1 MNDVTF
7 LLETNSFGRQAL
19 RPVCE
24 TACKFTNLLKLSSLD
39 HGHMHWIEE
48 LGFKVKIVKWLD
60 AE

>member
-24 TACKFTNLLKLSSLD
+24 TACKFTNLLKISYLD

-48 LGFKVKIVKWLD
+48 LGFKVKIVRE